1 MTVPVWLIFT
11 LIGMAFTILAAWASR
26 RLLDGAVG
34 WMRAVVISLIVFLVA
49 SPLAWWSL
57 GAAGVVADGQLAV
70 STPIALSFVA
80 LTLGWLFAAVVV
92 CVVTIEFAWP
102 SRGWGRPVVIL
113 REAFRR
119 RDRAKRYAE
128 ILSIATRHGLVLFE
142 HARTGEAARDLPGA
156 IVDAANDAGVTFVKL
171 GQMLSARDDLLP
183 REIVDALATLQT
195 DSAPISWDEAKQ
207 VIETELDRPIADVF
221 SLVDPEPL
229 AAASVAQVHA
239 ARLIDG
245 QDVVVKIQRPL
256 ARRQVV
262 TDVDI
267 LERLAVDLERRT
279 DWARDY
285 GVVALVAEF
294 RRALREELDYRIEL
308 DNLEMMR
315 AASAASP
322 WQVQIPEAYP
332 QYCTERMLVQER
344 VVGTPVSRLRP
355 GDLPEPVATAIAD
368 HLVAAALDEV
378 LVRGVFHADLHAG
391 NVFVHVDGG
400 DDPACWISFVDF
412 GAVGVL
418 EKSLRRLLAALM
430 LAVANEDDVGATDV
444 VLLICGYDTG
454 LNKPALQREIG
465 ALITRVRY
473 LDTGGDIFRLLV
485 EALRHHRL
493 AIPPSLLLVLRSLSL
508 LDGTLRR
515 LSEQYNITRS
525 GIQMAGTVTSR
536 ARSFRE
542 VGMTAEVQFELY
554 MEGARRMG
562 RRLESISRALDDGTF
577 TVKTARFESGKERS
591 WRDGLASQVT
601 VTAVGATFVIAGVL
615 LGVSDTGPVLAGD
628 VPAVSVLGSLLGLGG
643 LLLLLRSLGR
653 SLRNRGSS

>member
-1 MTVPVWLIFT
+1 MPLWLILLLIGAVFT
-11 LIGMAFTILAAWASR
+11 LLAAWASR
-26 RLLDGAVG
+26 RLLDGSVG
-34 WMRAVVISLIVFLVA
+34 WARAVVISLVVFLLA

-57 GAAGVVADGQLAV
+57 GAVGIVSDGQLAV

-102 SRGWGRPVVIL
+102 SRGWGSPVVIL

-119 RDRAKRYAE
+119 RDRARRYAE

-142 HARTGEAARDLPGA
+142 RARGGEVAHDLPSA
-156 IVDAANDAGVTFVKL
+156 IVDAANEAGVTFVKL

-195 DSAPISWDEAKQ
+195 DSAPISWEEAEH
-207 VIETELDRPIADVF
+207 VIETELRRPLADVF
-221 SLVDPEPL
+221 SVVDPEPL

-239 ARLIDG
+239 ARLLDG

-256 ARRQVV
+256 ASRQVV
-262 TDVDI
+262 TDLDI
-267 LERLAVDLERRT
+267 LERLADDLERRT

-322 WQVQIPEAYP
+322 WKVQIPQAYP

-344 VVGTPVSRLRP
+344 IAGTPISRLKT
-355 GDLPEPVATAIAD
+355 GDLQDSAAAAIAD
-368 HLVAAALDEV
+368 HLVAAVLDQV

-400 DDPACWISFVDF
+400 DDPARWVSLVDF
-412 GAVGVL
+412 GAVGIL

-444 VLLICGYDTG
+444 VLLICGYDAG
-454 LNKPALQREIG
+454 LSKPALQREIG
-465 ALITRVRY
+465 ALITKVRY
-473 LDTGGDIFRLLV
+473 LDTGGDIFRQLV

-493 AIPPSLLLVLRSLSL
+493 AIPPSLLLVLRTLSL

-515 LSEQYNITRS
+515 LSDQYDITRS
-525 GIQMAGTVTSR
+525 GIQMASQVTTR
-536 ARSFRE
+536 AHSLRD
-542 VGMTAEVQFELY
+542 VAMTAEVELALFQ
-554 MEGARRMG
+554 EGTRRVG
-562 RRLESISRALDDGTF
+562 RRVESISRELDDGTF
-577 TVKTARFESGKERS
+577 TLRTARFDNVRERS
-591 WRDGLASQVT
+591 WLDGLASQAT
-601 VTAVGATFVIAGVL
+601 VTAVGVTFVIAGVL
-615 LGVSDTGPVLAGD
+615 LGVSDIGPVLAGD
-628 VPAVSVLGSLLGLGG
+628 IPAVSVFGSLLGLGG

-653 SLRNRGSS
+653 SFRHRGGA